1 MSISLFILILSLL
14 LVTYV
19 YILYPVILYVLTVN
33 KSVIFGN
40 NEENLEKISVL
51 IAAYNEEDY
60 IYDCIHSVIKAD
72 YPQSQLEILV
82 GSDGSTDKTDEIIKK
97 IAQEYENV
105 KYFRLDRAGKN
116 SVLNHLSDEMSGS
129 IMLVLDADCRI
140 KTESLKQTNAIL
152 KDKVGCLVYS
162 VEFSQSDDN
171 TGSKGESFYQKYDSF
186 LRERESLLKSNIN
199 SLGSHAIRKELFQ
212 KFPNDKVCDDLYSL
226 LVTIQNKKKV
236 IFSKKIN
243 IVDVRERNF
252 GEEYQRRKRLVGGGL
267 ATIFSF
273 PKLLSPTYGWTS
285 LFLWSH
291 KILRWYSS
299 ILLLLA
305 YIASFFILDTAI
317 GAGFMYFFT
326 ITIVLS
332 VIGYV
337 LEKNR
342 LSNPLK
348 LPLFFISMNIG
359 FVEGIIQFYKKKQ
372 NAIWSRKG
380 LE

>member
-1 MSISLFILILSLL
+1 MSLSLFILIFSLL
-14 LVTYV
+14 LITYV
-19 YILYPVILYVLTVN
+19 YVLYPVILYVLTVN
-33 KSVIFGN
+33 KSIVFRSK
-40 NEENLEKISVL
+40 EENIEKISVL

-60 IYDCIHSVIKAD
+60 ILECIQSVIDAD
-72 YPQSQLEILV
+72 YPKSALEILV
-82 GSDGSTDKTDEIIKK
+82 GSDGSTDKTDEIIKT
-97 IAQEYENV
+97 ISQENDIV
-105 KYFRLDRAGKN
+105 KYYRLERVGKN
-116 SVLNHLSDEMSGS
+116 SILNHLSEKMTGS
-129 IMLVLDADCRI
+129 IMLVLDADCRL
-140 KTESLKQTNAIL
+140 KKESLKQTNSIL
-152 KDKVGCLVYS
+152 KDNVGCLVYS
-162 VEFSQSDDN
+162 VEFYQSDDN

-199 SLGSHAIRKELFQ
+199 SLGSHAIRKEIFQ

-236 IFSKKIN
+236 IFSKKIS

-273 PKLLSPTYGWTS
+273 PKLLNPTNGWTS

-291 KILRWYSS
+291 KILRWYSA
-299 ILLLLA
+299 IILLLA
-305 YIASFFILDTAI
+305 YITSFFILDTAL
-317 GAGFMYFFT
+317 GAAFMYFFS
-326 ITIVLS
+326 ISIVLS
-332 VIGYV
+332 IIGYL

-342 LSNPLK
+342 ISNPLK
-348 LPLFFISMNIG
+348 LPLFFVSMNIG

>member
-1 MSISLFILILSLL
+1 MSLPLTILLLSLL
-14 LVTYV
+14 LVVYV
-19 YILYPVILYVLTVN
+19 YVLYPLMLFILTLN
-33 KSVIFGN
+33 KKLDIKYS
-40 NEENLEKISVL
+40 EEELEKISVL

-60 IYDCIHSVIKAD
+60 IRECIQSVIDAD
-72 YPQSQLEILV
+72 YPQSKLEILV
-82 GSDGSTDKTDEIIKK
+82 GSDGSTDGTDEIVKGLT
-97 IAQEYENV
+97 QEYENL
-105 KYFRLDRAGKN
+105 KYYRLERVGKN
-116 SVLNHLSDEMSGS
+116 SILNHLSDKMTGS
-129 IMLVLDADCRI
+129 IMLVLDADCRL
-140 KTESLKQTNAIL
+140 KTESLIQTNSIL

-171 TGSKGESFYQKYDSF
+171 TGAKGESFYQKYDSF

-273 PKLLSPTYGWTS
+273 PKLLSPTNGWTS

-291 KILRWYSS
+291 KILRWYSA
-299 ILLLLA
+299 IILLLA
-305 YIASFFILDTAI
+305 YLTSFFMLDTTI
-317 GAGFMYFFT
+317 GSAFMYFFT
-326 ITIVLS
+326 ISIVLS
-332 VIGYV
+332 IVGYL

-342 LSNPLK
+342 ISNPLK

>member
-1 MSISLFILILSLL
+1 MNISLFILLFSLL

-19 YILYPVILYVLTVN
+19 YLLYPIILYILAIN
-33 KSVIFGN
+33 KSVVFGN
-40 NEENLEKISVL
+40 KDDNLEKISVL

-60 IYDCIHSVIKAD
+60 ISDCINSVLMAD
-72 YPQSQLEILV
+72 YPPSKLEILV
-82 GSDGSTDKTDEIIKK
+82 GSDGSTDNTDEKIKK
-97 IAQEYENV
+97 IANEYENV
-105 KYFRLDRAGKN
+105 TYYRHERIGKN
-116 SVLNHLSDEMSGS
+116 SILNRLSDEMTGS
-129 IMLVLDADCRI
+129 IMLVLDADCRL
-140 KTESLKQTNAIL
+140 KTESLKQTNSIL
-152 KDKVGCLVYS
+152 KDKVGCLVFS
-162 VEFSQSDDN
+162 VEFRQSRDN

-186 LRERESLLKSNIN
+186 LRERESLVKSNIN

-226 LVTIQNKKKV
+226 LVTIENKKKV

-243 IVDVRERNF
+243 LVDVRERNF
-252 GEEYQRRKRLVGGGL
+252 SEEYLRRKRLVGGGL

-273 PKLLSPTYGWTS
+273 PKLLKPTYGWTS

-299 ILLLLA
+299 IILLLA
-305 YIASFFILDTAI
+305 YIVSFFILDTEL
-317 GAGFMYFFT
+317 GAAFMYFFT
-326 ITIVLS
+326 ITIALS
-332 VIGYV
+332 LIGYV

-342 LSNPLK
+342 ISNPLK

-359 FVEGIIQFYKKKQ
+359 FLEGIIQFYKKKQ